1 MAAGALAW
9 AGLGWW
15 TASTAL
21 HWATA
26 ILAGQRR
33 PPPDRLS
40 AISHGPADFS
50 IVAPMSSAA
59 DASADY
65 VQALKALSDAGAEI
79 LICVAT
85 EDDGA
90 VAPLKALWPDSPIL
104 VGNDTTFNPK
114 MNNVRKGL
122 EAASRPF
129 VALCDAG
136 ILLDAENLRRA
147 ALPLSESV
155 GLVLALKAGE
165 APGNFAAE
173 LERSYI
179 DCQQARFLLAADRLG
194 ITVASGGVTLLSR
207 ETLEKIGNWRGFN
220 RWIADDYSV
229 TRSVRELGL
238 RTTLG
243 DFMVRLPLGSRE
255 WPVMWRRQVRWART
269 RMHLPVWP
277 LVLWEPAIGWLVS
290 GIAGAAGLIGAGMM
304 PAIVAACVVAHSLL
318 WLAAEKWFMSRHGL
332 AYGWRAAI
340 ATLVREGLAPALMA
354 SALSSRTIVWRG
366 TDLGGQWRSFGS
378 RESGDK
384 MPDQPVLNA
393 MDMSKDVEVV
403 KLPDCVD
410 STTAD
415 AIERSVL
422 GRVTRGARLIVD
434 AADVTYMGAAG
445 VRALAGI
452 LHHAETVGARL
463 VFCRFGGPAADCL
476 GVSGFSRLLDVAET
490 LEEAHQ
496 RLQSSLSAE
505 PAERLHARGAAG

>member
-1 MAAGALAW
+1 MAAGALVW

-40 AISHGPADFS
+40 AVSHSPADFS
-50 IVAPMSSAA
+50 IVAPMSGAS
-59 DASADY
+59 DASTAY
-65 VQALKALSDAGAEI
+65 VRALIALSGAGAEV
-79 LICVAT
+79 LICVAA

-90 VAPLKALWPDSPIL
+90 AAPLWELWPDAPIL

-147 ALPLSESV
+147 ALPLSDSV

-179 DCQQARFLLAADRLG
+179 DSQQARFLLAADRVG
-194 ITVASGGVTLLSR
+194 ITVASGGVTLISR
-207 ETLEKIGNWRGFN
+207 ETLQRIGNWRGFN

-238 RTTLG
+238 KTTLG
-243 DFMVRLPLGSRE
+243 DFMVRLPLGTRE
-255 WPVMWRRQVRWART
+255 WPVVWRRQVRWART

-277 LVLWEPAIGWLVS
+277 LVLWEPAVGWLFS
-290 GIAGAAGLIGAGMM
+290 GIVGASGLIGAGVSTE
-304 PAIVAACVVAHSLL
+304 IVVTCVAAHSLL
-318 WLAAEKWFMSRHGL
+318 WLAAAKWFMSRHGL
-332 AYGWRAAI
+332 AFGWRAAA
-340 ATLVREGLAPALMA
+340 ATLVREGLAPALMV
-354 SALSSRTIVWRG
+354 SALSSRAILWRG
-366 TDLGGQWRSFGS
+366 RDLGGQGRDAGEGS
-378 RESGDK
+378 YGAENDGGEKPAQHAPSGMGVCRDIEN
-384 MPDQPVLNA
+384 VN
-393 MDMSKDVEVV
+393 
-403 KLPDCVD
+403 LPDCVD
-410 STTAD
+410 
-415 AIERSVL
+415 
-422 GRVTRGARLIVD
+422 
-434 AADVTYMGAAG
+434 
-445 VRALAGI
+445 
-452 LHHAETVGARL
+452 
-463 VFCRFGGPAADCL
+463 
-476 GVSGFSRLLDVAET
+476 
-490 LEEAHQ
+490 
-496 RLQSSLSAE
+496 
-505 PAERLHARGAAG
+505 